1 MVLVGMIFALLF
13 QGLWFLISFLIGS
26 RFEIVSFPSLRGYE
40 DYAVYSLPAAFV
52 LYLVFA
58 VFGAF
63 AEEVAYRG
71 YVQTRISSRYG
82 YVAGIFVAT
91 LLFSL
96 QHIHIFQLSWV
107 EKFVQAQL
115 VHVLLLGIFVG
126 YLFFRSKENVWSVFS
141 FHALNNIFAVSLP
154 VLANTAFPFANQF
167 ADIASFIVTILLLR
181 YLL

>member
-26 RFEIVSFPSLRGYE
+26 RFEVVSFPSLRGYE

-71 YVQTRISSRYG
+71 YVQSRISSRYR

-91 LLFSL
+91 MPFSL
-96 QHIHIFQLSWV
+96 QHIHIFQLSWLKNSFRHNWCMFCFSASLSAISSS
-107 EKFVQAQL
+107 EARRTC
-115 VHVLLLGIFVG
+115 GA
-126 YLFFRSKENVWSVFS
+126 FFHFM
-141 FHALNNIFAVSLP
+141 P
-154 VLANTAFPFANQF
+154 
-167 ADIASFIVTILLLR
+167 
-181 YLL
+181 